1 MLDDIPGLRNRV
13 KGHSWTLSD
22 EKYHEHVVGHLPT
35 LAAWLGMLALYRN
48 WTFFVIRSWGAS
60 MGAQTGDGWAVT
72 GNLLRHEVK
81 RARSEHSLTPG
92 DVYLA
97 RNSCL
102 DAGELEPS
110 GLVHVSPL
118 FLARRT
124 AGLVHELFIYQ
135 GGDSRKV
142 AFVGTISNERL
153 EGVAEAAKVAEFLSE
168 GQSGKRHLSPR
179 AERTLAPIR
188 EASVAATAAFVRLA
202 VERRIYLPN
211 CHADRRAVQ
220 AHLEAFL
227 DSGLPAALLVAPS
240 GLGKTSL
247 LARLGAEWM
256 KENPPHISHLIIAA
270 DSLPIHGRDL
280 PSHLASRLGRTS
292 DLAAL
297 VESVGSILSRREQH
311 CLLVTVDGIDRH
323 GDPSSLITGITDV
336 ARIFAGSGGF
346 RILGACTPAV
356 LKSHTQQGGA
366 LDPRL
371 FFTASFGI
379 RTTGTEGQVGIDVP
393 AFSEE
398 ELEEAYRAYQA
409 HPDMAASS
417 TPFENLTEDMVRALM
432 NPLVLRLA
440 MEVHAGQPLPAEVF
454 GISMLQQHIATQVA
468 VYPAR
473 LDLVAE
479 LVDLMIAHQR
489 RSLTLEMIREDGWLR
504 QAILDESPASPMR
517 QLCESQVLLRRLIPA
532 PAGLPFPPAW
542 EIEFTFDRVLEY
554 LVFWRLVHRKP
565 DLLADPVRLAE
576 LAAVFPPARGALQ
589 LLCLHLVGRGDFD
602 LIRCAFR
609 LGVWDQGFWTAL
621 FRALVG
627 EFSSPDKAA
636 RLEELFAALFGIDPA
651 ASMELVSGTAR
662 GLFVQGRWPSAWR
675 LLMLTS
681 AAPGVTDLERA
692 RELNRRVLLEKNM
705 DRWTDAKDTSD
716 QCLRLAGPETQK
728 ELVARI
734 LINRSSVV
742 FDLGPRQEVPLI
754 LAQAAAAAADDWNL
768 LAAVRNNAGLYRH
781 YHDDL
786 TGATDLLQS
795 SLEMSEGNSLQQG
808 YVHANLSLLLL
819 SRSLTE
825 TGRIEKACEHAERA
839 LDIFRQ
845 EGHSQGISYATSNR
859 GIVYMAAGAW
869 NEAEECFQQTRRIAR
884 RLGEKWTHYGAMAN
898 SACLLL
904 RRGGDL
910 AKALGLVDESLRL
923 ANSNQDRKGI
933 GDAGLLAGA
942 IRLEILRRDRG
953 EASSAAEAADRLAEA
968 HRAFVALGQRLGQ
981 SMASWGL
988 SELVKLTPGLAAIAG
1003 THPPAD
1009 LSGTAYEFL
1018 PARLVP
1024 LPWHMFLLMEVF

>member
-1 MLDDIPGLRNRV
+1 MNPGPFTPELAQSIRKNYPSAIAVPFADLEAELGSANPLAQFFRMIDLFEISVTTSALAVTCDLLRQRIPADHNHAVLVQELGGNGKLSTGFWWELLRVGLAVAREHSRLGFGFELASLYYGKQGRLSDTAAMLDDIPGLRNRA

-48 WTFFVIRSWGAS
+48 WTFFVVRSWGAS
-60 MGAQTGDGWAVT
+60 MGAQAGDGWMLT
-72 GNLLRHEVK
+72 GNLLRHEV
-81 RARSEHSLTPG
+81 RSVRSEHPLTPG
-92 DVYLA
+92 DVYLT

-102 DAGELEPS
+102 DSGELEPS

-135 GGDSRKV
+135 GGHSRKV
-142 AFVGTISNERL
+142 VFVGTISNERL

-179 AERTLAPIR
+179 AERALAPIR
-188 EASVAATAAFVRLA
+188 EASAEATAAFVRLA
-202 VERRIYLPN
+202 LERRIYLPN
-211 CHADRRAVQ
+211 CYADRRAVQ
-220 AHLEAFL
+220 THLEAFL
-227 DSGLPAALLVAPS
+227 GSGLPAALLVAPS
-240 GLGKTSL
+240 GLGKTSF

-297 VESVGSILSRREQH
+297 VEDVGRLLSRREQH
-311 CLLVTVDGIDRH
+311 CLTVMIDGIDRH
-323 GDPSSLITGITDV
+323 GDPSSLITGITEV
-336 ARIFAGSGGF
+336 ARIFAGSRGF

-356 LKSHTQQGGA
+356 LKSHAQQGGA

-398 ELEEAYRAYQA
+398 ELAEAYRAYQA
-409 HPDMAASS
+409 HPDMAAS
-417 TPFENLTEDMVRALM
+417 TPFEDLTEDMVRALM

-468 VYPAR
+468 VHPAR

-479 LVDLMIAHQR
+479 LVDLMIAHRR
-489 RSLTLEMIREDGWLR
+489 RSLPLELIRDDGWLR

-576 LAAVFPPARGALQ
+576 LAAGFPPARGALQ

-602 LIRCAFR
+602 LMCCAFR

-636 RLEELFAALFGIDPA
+636 RLEELFAVLSGIDPA
-651 ASMELVSGTAR
+651 AAMELVSGTAR

-675 LLMLTS
+675 LLVLTS

-716 QCLRLAGPETQK
+716 QCLRLAGSEAQK

-742 FDLGPRQEVPLI
+742 FDLGPRREVPLI

-786 TGATDLLQS
+786 TVAEDLLHS
-795 SLEMSEGNSLQQG
+795 SLELSEGNCIQQG

-825 TGRIEKACEHAERA
+825 PSRIEEACGHAERA

-845 EGHSQGISYATSNR
+845 AGHSQGISYAPNPR
-859 GIVYMAAGAW
+859 V
-869 NEAEECFQQTRRIAR
+869 TRV
-884 RLGEKWTHYGAMAN
+884 L
-898 SACLLL
+898 
-904 RRGGDL
+904 
-910 AKALGLVDESLRL
+910 
-923 ANSNQDRKGI
+923 
-933 GDAGLLAGA
+933 
-942 IRLEILRRDRG
+942 
-953 EASSAAEAADRLAEA
+953 
-968 HRAFVALGQRLGQ
+968 
-981 SMASWGL
+981 
-988 SELVKLTPGLAAIAG
+988 
-1003 THPPAD
+1003 PAD
-1009 LSGTAYEFL
+1009 GWGPSGF
-1018 PARLVP
+1018 
-1024 LPWHMFLLMEVF
+1024 